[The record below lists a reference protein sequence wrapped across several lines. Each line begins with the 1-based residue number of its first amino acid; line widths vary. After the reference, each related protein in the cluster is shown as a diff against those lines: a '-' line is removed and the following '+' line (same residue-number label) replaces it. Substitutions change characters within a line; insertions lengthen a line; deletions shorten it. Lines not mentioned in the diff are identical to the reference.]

1 METFL
6 QNEVILGATKVTPNQ
21 NIKWINPVRRNCL
34 FEHENP
40 PNQPLAAYK
49 KYSQVGGMHYSFHF
63 GGTRQDTFILQVS
76 CIFECRIKK
85 ALSNMTEG
93 NKCIPWYY
101 PPVNNDTRMCSPFE
115 ADEFKKGIELIS
127 VNECRVRQNYFI
139 FILLSC
145 YDDK

>member
-1 METFL
+1 METFC

-21 NIKWINPVRRNCL
+21 NIKGINPVRRNCL
-34 FEHENP
+34 FSHENP
-40 PNQPLAAYK
+40 PNQPLVAYK
-49 KYSQVGGMHYSFHF
+49 KYSQVVGRLYSFHF
-63 GGTRQDTFILQVS
+63 GRTRHYTFTLQVS

-93 NKCIPWYY
+93 NKCLPWYY
-101 PPVNNDTRMCSPFE
+101 PPVNTDTRMCSPFE

>member
-6 QNEVILGATKVTPNQ
+6 QNEIILGATKVTPNQ
-21 NIKWINPVRRNCL
+21 NIKGINPVKRNCL

-49 KYSQVGGMHYSFHF
+49 KYSQVGGIHYSFHF
-63 GGTRQDTFILQVS
+63 GRTRQHTFTLQVS

-115 ADEFKKGIELIS
+115 AEEFKKGIELIS
-127 VNECRVRQNYFI
+127 VNECRVRQNSFI
-139 FILLSC
+139 FLLRC